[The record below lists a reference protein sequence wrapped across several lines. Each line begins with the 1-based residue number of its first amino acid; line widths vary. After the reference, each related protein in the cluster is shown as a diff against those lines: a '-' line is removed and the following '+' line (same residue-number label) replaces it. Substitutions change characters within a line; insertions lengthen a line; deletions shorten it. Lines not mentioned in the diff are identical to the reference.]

1 MSSQRLNRL
10 SETKVPSPRALC
22 FCCLPI
28 KQPPYLSTGNS
39 DLFLQCLSNPQG
51 SCSYR
56 LCILYILTMIISSWQ
71 SVSLSSIP
79 LMNSPKP
86 SPFIVQCMASH
97 KGLSQEQMEG
107 VFTEVALGWTVSV
120 SCSARLNSRPLG
132 AVVWG
137 AWGAGEGV
145 SVKKPQSLRSSLL
158 SP

>member
-107 VFTEVALGWTVSV
+107 VFTEVALGWTVFVNSAAHKFTLTWV
-120 SCSARLNSRPLG
+120 GPARGEEGGCS
-132 AVVWG
+132 
-137 AWGAGEGV
+137 
-145 SVKKPQSLRSSLL
+145 SVKKKEPTTV
-158 SP
+158 